1 MKSIPKAFGIIK
13 EIGKSKILIDEGEE
27 KKAITI

>member
-1 MKSIPKAFGIIK
+1 VKSIPKVFGIIK

-27 KKAITI
+27 KKEIAI